1 MADKGS
7 GFQSTD
13 LSLLSLIQSRRLRK
27 EIISF
32 SYKTEI
38 FVSSNFY
45 QGCFLFAWKFLRHRR
60 ERLFIKM
67 RLEYF
72 ACFSIFCFSWFVFKW
87 RLIMARASLLG
98 FIV

>member
-38 FVSSNFY
+38 FVIE
-45 QGCFLFAWKFLRHRR
+45 QFLS
-60 ERLFIKM
+60 RLPLIC
-67 RLEYF
+67 LEISQ
-72 ACFSIFCFSWFVFKW
+72 A
-87 RLIMARASLLG
+87 
-98 FIV
+98 